1 MLQHL
6 WMALLR
12 CASARWQLAAQAFN
26 QAIERIKRAKLDC
39 QLAYFLEFATSLHT
53 LFDTNFNFGC
63 KQVGSSVSTLR
74 TSADFSFLLFAL
86 KGWRL
91 R

>member
-63 KQVGSSVSTLR
+63 KQVGEFGFYAAHVGRFFFFCFLR
-74 TSADFSFLLFAL
+74 
-86 KGWRL
+86 
-91 R
+91 